1 MNTTPPREIGD
12 MDLFGHLR
20 ELRRRIV
27 LSLSAVLVGSI
38 VAYSYTKQ
46 IFDFLS
52 RPYFVAFPDN
62 ILIGTGLAEAFVLK
76 LKVAFF
82 AGIVIAAPFLFMQ
95 LWLFIAPGLYER
107 ERRLAWP
114 FVLSTSTLFLTG
126 VWFCYEWVFPFAFEF
141 FRDEYLSIGVTPTVR
156 ISEHLALMIQGLV
169 GFGAVFQLPVIAFF
183 LGRVGIIDD
192 RTLIAGAR
200 YAIVTIFVVS
210 AVLTP
215 PDVLTQF
222 LMAGPLLLLYGI
234 SIIVVRLTYR
244 KGSPSDDDSS
254 AGESLPTKTS

>member
-1 MNTTPPREIGD
+1 MTASSPREIGE

-27 LSLSAVLVGSI
+27 LSLVAILIGSI
-38 VAYSYTKQ
+38 VSYSYTKE

-52 RPYFVAFPDN
+52 KPYFVAFPDN

-76 LKVAFF
+76 IKVAFF
-82 AGIVIAAPFLFMQ
+82 AGIIVAAPFLFMQ
-95 LWLFIAPGLYER
+95 LWLFIAPGLYEQ

-114 FVLSTSTLFLTG
+114 FVISTTTLFLTG
-126 VWFCYEWVFPFAFEF
+126 VYFCYEWVFPFAFEF
-141 FRDEYLSIGVTPTVR
+141 FREEYTSIGVTPTVR
-156 ISEHLALMIQGLV
+156 ISEHLALMVQGLV

-183 LGRVGIIDD
+183 LGRLGIIDD
-192 RTLIAGAR
+192 RTLISGAR
-200 YAIVTIFVVS
+200 YAIVVIFIVS

-234 SIIVVRLTYR
+234 SIVVVRITYR
-244 KGSPSDDDSS
+244 KGSPSDHEPSETGPS
-254 AGESLPTKTS
+254 PTKIS

>member
-1 MNTTPPREIGD
+1 
-12 MDLFGHLR
+12 MDIFGHLR
-20 ELRRRIV
+20 ELRRRVVYACI
-27 LSLSAVLVGSI
+27 AVLIGAA
-38 VAYSYTKQ
+38 VAYSFSKE

-52 RPYFVAFPDN
+52 KPYFVSFPDN

-82 AGIVIAAPFLFMQ
+82 AGIVLASPILFLQ
-95 LWLFIAPGLYER
+95 LWLFIAPGLYDQ
-107 ERRLAWP
+107 ERRLVWP
-114 FVLSTSTLFLTG
+114 FVISTTALFLLG

-141 FRDEYLSIGVTPTVR
+141 FRQEYASIGVTPTVR

-169 GFGAVFQLPVIAFF
+169 GFGLVFQLPVLAFF
-183 LGRVGIIDD
+183 LGRLGIIDAPM
-192 RTLIAGAR
+192 LIAGSR
-200 YAIVTIFVVS
+200 YAVVIIFIVS

-234 SIIVVRLTYR
+234 SILVVRYTAAKPQGELE
-244 KGSPSDDDSS
+244 GSG
-254 AGESLPTKTS
+254 AVEGTPTK

>member
-1 MNTTPPREIGD
+1 MTTPPREIGE

-20 ELRRRIV
+20 ELRRRLM
-27 LSLSAVLVGSI
+27 LSLSAVVIGA
-38 VAYSYTKQ
+38 VAAYSYTTE

-52 RPYFVAFPDN
+52 KPYFVAFPDN

-82 AGIVIAAPFLFMQ
+82 SGILLAAPFLFTQ

-107 ERRLAWP
+107 EKRLAWP
-114 FVLSTSTLFLTG
+114 FVISTTSLFLTG

-141 FRDEYLSIGVTPTVR
+141 FREEYKSIGVTPTVR

-183 LGRVGIIDD
+183 LGRLGVIDD
-192 RTLIAGAR
+192 RTLISGAR
-200 YAIVTIFVVS
+200 YAVVIIFIVS
-210 AVLTP
+210 ALLTP

-222 LMAGPLLLLYGI
+222 LMAGPLLLLYGL
-234 SIIVVRLTYR
+234 SIVVVRLTSR
-244 KGSPSDDDSS
+244 KRDVLKETAS
-254 AGESLPTKTS
+254 ESTSQDTKKS

>member
-1 MNTTPPREIGD
+1 VTHLGREIGE
-12 MDLFGHLR
+12 MDIFAHLR
-20 ELRRRIV
+20 ELRRRI
-27 LSLSAVLVGSI
+27 LWSLLGIMCGAV
-38 VAYSYTKQ
+38 VAYSYATA

-76 LKVAFF
+76 LKVALF
-82 AGIVIAAPFLFMQ
+82 AGIVLSSPFLFFQ
-95 LWLFIAPGLYER
+95 LWLFVAPGLYAA
-107 ERRLAWP
+107 ERRLVVP
-114 FVLSTSTLFLTG
+114 FVASTTSLFLLG

-141 FRDEYLSIGVTPTVR
+141 FRGEYASIGVTPTVR

-169 GFGAVFQLPVIAFF
+169 GFGAVFQLPVLAFF
-183 LGRVGIIDD
+183 LARLGIIDE
-192 RTLIAGAR
+192 RTLIGGTR
-200 YAIVTIFVVS
+200 YAIVAIFILS

-234 SIIVVRLTYR
+234 SILVVRFTTPAPVSAD
-244 KGSPSDDDSS
+244 KG
-254 AGESLPTKTS
+254 E